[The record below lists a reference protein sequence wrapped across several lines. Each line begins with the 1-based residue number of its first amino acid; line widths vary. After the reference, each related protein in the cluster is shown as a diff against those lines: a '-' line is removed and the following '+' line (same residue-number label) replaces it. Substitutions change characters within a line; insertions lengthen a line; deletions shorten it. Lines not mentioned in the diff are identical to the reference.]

1 INTPSGYSWKSVL
14 ENKSQ
19 TIRPANFSFADE
31 LHGSKYAKQGEWKI
45 ALQGRPE
52 LGTGSWELYNIATDR
67 GENHNVAQLYPAKVQ
82 ELLAVYQKYTEQNG
96 VQEYNA
102 K

>member
-1 INTPSGYSWKSVL
+1 M
-14 ENKSQ
+14 
-19 TIRPANFSFADE
+19 
-31 LHGSKYAKQGEWKI
+31 HGSKYAKQGEWKI

-82 ELLAVYQKYTEQNG
+82 ELLAVYQNTLNKMAYRNITPNEIEIGFKY
-96 VQEYNA
+96 YNRPVVHHRL
-102 K
+102 

>member
-1 INTPSGYSWKSVL
+1 
-14 ENKSQ
+14 
-19 TIRPANFSFADE
+19 
-31 LHGSKYAKQGEWKI
+31 
-45 ALQGRPE
+45 
-52 LGTGSWELYNIATDR
+52 
-67 GENHNVAQLYPAKVQ
+67 LYPAKVQ

>member
-1 INTPSGYSWKSVL
+1 MC
-14 ENKSQ
+14 
-19 TIRPANFSFADE
+19 IRDS
-31 LHGSKYAKQGEWKI
+31 
-45 ALQGRPE
+45 
-52 LGTGSWELYNIATDR
+52 YNIATDR

>member
-1 INTPSGYSWKSVL
+1 SWKSVL